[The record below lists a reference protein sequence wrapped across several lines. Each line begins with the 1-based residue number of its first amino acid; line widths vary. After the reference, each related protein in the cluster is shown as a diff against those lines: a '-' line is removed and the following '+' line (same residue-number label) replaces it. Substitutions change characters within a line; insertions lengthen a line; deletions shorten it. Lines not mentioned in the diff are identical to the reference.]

1 MGRCFLGGPVMLHIE
16 VIGLEPPCEKCTEL
30 LENAKAAVEGLG
42 IEAEV
47 VKVWVLA
54 PEVLAKYGLV
64 LSPALAIADTLV
76 AQGKVLK
83 PETIADFLGG
93 R

>member
-1 MGRCFLGGPVMLHIE
+1 MLHIE